1 MKLSHAVTFLALL
14 ACLASSARAQ
24 TQASSQPAIKSADAA
39 TQSVALASADV
50 VKVYR
55 KEKRVLLRHG
65 PIPSL
70 GMSAMTMEFAL
81 SNAKMLNSLKPGD
94 KIKFTADQV
103 DGDYVVTSIEFAK

>member
-1 MKLSHAVTFLALL
+1 MKLSQAITFLGLL
-14 ACLASSARAQ
+14 ACLISSARAQ
-24 TQASSQPAIKSADAA
+24 TQASSQPAIKAAKAA
-39 TQSVALASADV
+39 TQSIALAGADV

-81 SNAKMLNSLKPGD
+81 SNAKMINSLKPGD
-94 KIKFTADQV
+94 KIKFRADQI
-103 DGDYVVTSIEFAK
+103 DGDYVVTFIEFAK